1 MVKIRN
7 NVTLKTWNWFSKIW
21 HIQPVRYS
29 TTFRNR
35 GAETDQWVFP
45 GGGGAPTF
53 HCLNTF
59 VIFLMFYF
67 EITRFTHSCKK

>member
-1 MVKIRN
+1 MLIITWLVMVKIRN
-7 NVTLKTWNWFSKIW
+7 NVTLTTWNWFNKIW

-45 GGGGAPTF
+45 GGGGGAG
-53 HCLNTF
+53 
-59 VIFLMFYF
+59 VYF
-67 EITRFTHSCKK
+67 SLSKYVCDFFNVLF